1 MFKIKEKEIKDP
13 IHELELVYDKDG
25 NIDLRIDDKVL
36 MSVFQDGDITCEP
49 STLNDFG
56 MKLYNWK
63 HEE

>member
-13 IHELELVYDKDG
+13 VHELELVYDKDG

-36 MSVFQDGDITCEP
+36 ICVFQDGDITCGR

-56 MKLYNWK
+56 MKLYRWK
-63 HEE
+63 YEE